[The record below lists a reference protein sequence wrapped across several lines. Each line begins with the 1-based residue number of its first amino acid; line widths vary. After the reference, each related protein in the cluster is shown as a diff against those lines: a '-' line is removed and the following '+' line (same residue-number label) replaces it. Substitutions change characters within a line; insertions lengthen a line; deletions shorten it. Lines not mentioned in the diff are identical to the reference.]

1 MKPPKLLA
9 LNSNVHPAEYRLE
22 EMVCTIGRHARCN
35 IIVNQSVISRLHA
48 RIEYKAPYYI
58 LTDVNSA
65 NGTFV
70 NGQRIY
76 EPYQLLDQDE
86 IGLAS
91 PTSQLRFTDPDSTE
105 SISSRLQFDEQ
116 NMIFML
122 NKQPLK
128 LTSSQFRLLQHL
140 YEQAGNLC
148 TRESCAQAI
157 WGRDYDPEL
166 DASAFDRA
174 ISKLRCRLRRID
186 PQAEVLRTRRG
197 LGYVLYP

>member
-1 MKPPKLLA
+1 MKSPKLLA
-9 LNSNVHPAEYRLE
+9 LDNDVNPYEYRIE
-22 EMVCTIGRHARCN
+22 ETICTIGRHARCN
-35 IIVNQSVISRLHA
+35 IIVHRTIVSRLHA
-48 RIEYKAPYYI
+48 RIEYQAPYY
-58 LTDVNSA
+58 LLVDVKSA

-76 EPYQLLDQDE
+76 EPHQLLDQDE

-91 PTSQLRFTDPDSTE
+91 PTPDLRFEDPDTTE
-105 SISSRLQFDEQ
+105 PISSRLQFDEQ
-116 NMIFML
+116 NMTFLL
-122 NKQPLK
+122 NRQPLE

-140 YEQAGNLC
+140 YEQAGSLC

-157 WGRDYDPEL
+157 WGRDYDPDV

>member
-9 LNSNVHPAEYRLE
+9 LDSNVHPPEYRIE
-22 EMVCTIGRHARCN
+22 ETLCTIGRHTRCN
-35 IIVNQSVISRLHA
+35 IIVHQSTISRLHA
-48 RIEYKAPYYI
+48 RIEYQAPYYLLI
-58 LTDVNSA
+58 DVNSA

-91 PTSQLRFTDPDSTE
+91 PTSHLRFEDPDSTQ
-105 SISSRLQFDEQ
+105 SIASRLQFDEQ
-116 NMIFML
+116 NMTFLL
-122 NKQPLK
+122 NKQPLE

-140 YEQAGNLC
+140 YKQAGNLC
-148 TRESCAQAI
+148 TRESCARAI
-157 WGRDYDPEL
+157 WGRNYNPDV

-186 PQAEVLRTRRG
+186 PQAEVLQTRRG
-197 LGYVLYP
+197 MGYVLYP